1 MPGENLDASE
11 LTVEQF
17 LHDAAV
23 CSTDIEVFLNALA
36 RLAVHNLSHSNE
48 ELLCGITLLR
58 RKKAVTVASSSS
70 ERAQRLDEIQHDY
83 SDGPCIK
90 AAREGVLVH
99 IADVKED
106 DRWPEYGLSVMEE
119 DVRSIL
125 GVPITV
131 DSGDAAGLNL
141 YSSEA
146 GRFDEESIEAAQ
158 KYARQASRA
167 LTLAVRLARQRDAE
181 ADLQA
186 ALESRTTVALAIGII
201 MGQNRCSQDE
211 AFHLLRSASS
221 NRNMKLRDLAAD
233 LVTSADPSTEGV
245 HFDR

>member
-11 LTVEQF
+11 LTVEEF

-36 RLAVHNLSHSNE
+36 RLAVHNLSHPDE

-58 RKKAVTVASSSS
+58 RKKAGTVASSS
-70 ERAQRLDEIQHDY
+70 ERAQRLDEIQYDY
-83 SDGPCIK
+83 SDGPCLK
-90 AAREGVLVH
+90 AAREGELVH

-106 DRWPEYGLSVMEE
+106 ARWAEYGASVLEE
-119 DVRSIL
+119 GVRSIL

-141 YSSEA
+141 YSNEA
-146 GRFDEESIEAAQ
+146 GRFDDESIEAAQ

-211 AFHLLRSASS
+211 AFELLRSASS

-233 LVTSADPSTEGV
+233 LVTSADPSTEGA

>member
-11 LTVEQF
+11 LTVEEF

-23 CSTDIEVFLNALA
+23 DSVDIEVFLNALA
-36 RLAVHNLSHSNE
+36 RLAVHNLSHSDE
-48 ELLCGITLLR
+48 DLLCGITLLR
-58 RKKAVTVASSSS
+58 RKKAGTVASSSA
-70 ERAQRLDEIQHDY
+70 RAQRLDEIQYDY
-83 SDGPCIK
+83 ADGPCLQ
-90 AAREGVLVH
+90 AAREGAVVH
-99 IADVKED
+99 VADAKEET
-106 DRWPEYGLSVMEE
+106 RWPEYGARVLAE

-131 DSGDAAGLNL
+131 ASGDAAGLNL
-141 YSSEA
+141 YSNEA
-146 GRFDEESIEAAQ
+146 GRFDEKTIEAAQ

-211 AFHLLRSASS
+211 AFELLRSASS

-233 LVTSADPSTEGV
+233 LVTSADPSTEGT